1 MTRHVSSPL
10 VALTSVPS
18 PPLALA
24 PDILSGGLNYNHKV
38 AVSGFKA
45 GDVAL
50 KADLASK
57 GTDFNGTAT
66 ANFSP
71 ASDVAAEVTVSDA
84 GVVKAQAAI
93 TGLLDG
99 LKTTVSAEPMNAAKT
114 LKIANQLLSG
124 DYGVKADVTNIAS
137 SPKADASVCV
147 NLGDAQIGAE
157 AAITDQGVGAYSIA
171 AQLKLDDLTLSA
183 ILADKLDTVKAG
195 ALYKLDADVTAAAEA
210 IHKVSA
216 GSTSVSAGVAAK
228 LASGHSARIVISS
241 AAVLQG
247 SYSGEIVKGV
257 QGTACLQVDSKQAYK
272 YGVQIAYKN

>member
-1 MTRHVSSPL
+1 
-10 VALTSVPS
+10 
-18 PPLALA
+18 
-24 PDILSGGLNYNHKV
+24 
-38 AVSGFKA
+38 
-45 GDVAL
+45 
-50 KADLASK
+50 
-57 GTDFNGTAT
+57 
-66 ANFSP
+66 
-71 ASDVAAEVTVSDA
+71 
-84 GVVKAQAAI
+84 
-93 TGLLDG
+93 
-99 LKTTVSAEPMNAAKT
+99 MNAAKT

-157 AAITDQGVGAYSIA
+157 AAITDKGVGAYSIA